1 MLNTLVYNNSVHNGL
16 QSVLFVPRDEHG
28 PLRTL
33 TNTNFEHMGLSMGP
47 CEQLVLIYTLHQFSV
62 INSVSFAH
70 PSSWWPWPS

>member
-1 MLNTLVYNNSVHNGL
+1 MKSRGPVVFVYSHKG
-16 QSVLFVPRDEHG
+16 RDEHG

-47 CEQLVLIYTLHQFSV
+47 CEQFVLIYTLHQFSV